1 VPLEVVERDETLPEL
16 EVELPEVVET
26 DEVEEEEDP
35 PLTVLDLVELTLE
48 LLEVQVPNTGWQP
61 VPQ

>member
-1 VPLEVVERDETLPEL
+1 MPLEVVERDETLPEL